1 MSLILLSTLA
11 MAGQKELTIEV
22 PLPAEIPVAEASYT
36 SSTSEWRSRY
46 GRVVAPL
53 VSADQHLD
61 CNLDGRWLTAELKFS
76 GDEMPAADASY
87 ICENEDLRVIVIAT
101 HSGEGWEAEDTH
113 QASDGHVVMPR
124 KRGQLQRAQVMLPL
138 PGLVDG
144 EVVADVRGV
153 ACAVTQDEQ
162 GATVSV
168 RVCGRVLRD
177 EATCELPTQDGGS
190 YPLTIALDTEK
201 DG

>member
-22 PLPAEIPVAEASYT
+22 PLPSETPVAEATYS
-36 SSTSEWRSRY
+36 SSTSEWRARY

-53 VSADQHLD
+53 ASTDGHLN

-76 GDEMPAADASY
+76 GTEMPSADASY

-101 HSGEGWEAEDTH
+101 HSGEGWEAQDT
-113 QASDGHVVMPR
+113 QQVADGRLVMPR
-124 KRGQLQRAQVMLPL
+124 KRGQLQRAQVMLPV
-138 PGLVDG
+138 PGLLDG

-153 ACAVTQDEQ
+153 ACAVTQEEE

-168 RVCGRVLRD
+168 RVRGRVFKD

-190 YPLTIALDTEK
+190 YPLTIALDSEK
-201 DG
+201 EG

>member
-22 PLPAEIPVAEASYT
+22 PLPADTPVAEASYS
-36 SSTSEWRSRY
+36 SSTSEWRARY

-53 VSADQHLD
+53 QSTDAHLN
-61 CNLDGRWLTAELKFS
+61 CELEGRWLTAELKFN
-76 GDEMPAADASY
+76 GAEMPAEDASY

-101 HSGEGWEAEDTH
+101 HSGEGWEAQDT
-113 QASDGHVVMPR
+113 QVADGRLVVPR
-124 KRGQLQRAQVMLPL
+124 KRGQLQRAQVMLPVS
-138 PGLVDG
+138 GLVEG

-153 ACAVTQDEQ
+153 ACAVTSEEE

-168 RVCGRVLRD
+168 RVRGRVLKE
-177 EATCELPTQDGGS
+177 EATCELPTEDGGS
-190 YPLTIALDTEK
+190 YPLTIALDKESE
-201 DG
+201 G

>member
-22 PLPAEIPVAEASYT
+22 PLPSETPVAEATYS
-36 SSTSEWRSRY
+36 SSTSEWRARY

-53 VSADQHLD
+53 ASTDGHLN

-76 GDEMPAADASY
+76 GTEMPSADASY

-101 HSGEGWEAEDTH
+101 HSGEGWEAQDT
-113 QASDGHVVMPR
+113 QQVADGRLIMPR
-124 KRGQLQRAQVMLPL
+124 KRGQLQRAQVMLPV
-138 PGLVDG
+138 PGLLDG

-153 ACAVTQDEQ
+153 ACAVTQEEE

-168 RVCGRVLRD
+168 RVRGRVLKD

-190 YPLTIALDTEK
+190 YPLTIALDSEK
-201 DG
+201 EG

>member
-22 PLPAEIPVAEASYT
+22 PLPADAPVAEASYS
-36 SSTSEWRSRY
+36 SSTSEWRARY

-53 VSADQHLD
+53 KSTDGHLS
-61 CNLDGRWLTAELKFS
+61 CNLDGRWLTAELKFK

-87 ICENEDLRVIVIAT
+87 ICENEDLRVIVIAI
-101 HSGEGWEAEDTH
+101 HSGEGWEAQET
-113 QASDGHVVMPR
+113 QVADGRLVVPR
-124 KRGQLQRAQVMLPL
+124 KRGQLQRAQVMLPVT
-138 PGLVDG
+138 GLVDG

-153 ACAVTQDEQ
+153 ACAVTSEEG
-162 GATVSV
+162 GATVDV
-168 RVCGRVLRD
+168 RVRGRVLKE

-190 YPLTIALDTEK
+190 YPLTITLDSEK
-201 DG
+201 EG